1 MRNLGS
7 SSSSSSTDCSSSVS
21 TLYTNSMVSFSSN
34 CSSSIDYETRCEG
47 LDLLVKAV
55 VHVAGCFLVVPFTQ
69 RRVIRRRKRNL
80 SFFKSFVTDFI
91 KNQEEEIQ
99 EEEDEE
105 VEIKEEKQKQKQ
117 KKGKQM
123 KVISKPKR
131 KKRVMALPSKY
142 NDSVSHP
149 WIKTTRRRQSIQES
163 SSQSVGISQIL

>member
-7 SSSSSSTDCSSSVS
+7 SSASSSSSDCSSLVS
-21 TLYTNSMVSFSSN
+21 TLYTTNSMVSFSSN

-91 KNQEEEIQ
+91 KNQDEEEEIQ

-105 VEIKEEKQKQKQ
+105 DVEIKEEKKQKQKK

-123 KVISKPKR
+123 KGISKPKR

-142 NDSVSHP
+142 NDSVLHP
-149 WIKTTRRRQSIQES
+149 WIRTSRRRQSIQEEIK
-163 SSQSVGISQIL
+163 V

>member
-7 SSSSSSTDCSSSVS
+7 SSPSSSSSDCSSSVS

-91 KNQEEEIQ
+91 KNQDEEDEIQ
-99 EEEDEE
+99 EEEEDED
-105 VEIKEEKQKQKQ
+105 VEIKEEKKQKQKK

-123 KVISKPKR
+123 KGISKSKR
-131 KKRVMALPSKY
+131 KKKRVMALPSKY
-142 NDSVSHP
+142 NDSVLHP
-149 WIKTTRRRQSIQES
+149 WIRTTRRRQSIQDS
-163 SSQSVGISQIL
+163 ST

>member
-7 SSSSSSTDCSSSVS
+7 SSPSSSSSDCSSSVS
-21 TLYTNSMVSFSSN
+21 TLYTTNSMVSFSSN

-55 VHVAGCFLVVPFTQ
+55 VHVAGCFLVKK
-69 RRVIRRRKRNL
+69 KRNL

-91 KNQEEEIQ
+91 KNQDEEEEIQ
-99 EEEDEE
+99 EEEEEDED
-105 VEIKEEKQKQKQ
+105 VEIKEEKKQKQKK

-123 KVISKPKR
+123 KGISKPKR

-142 NDSVSHP
+142 NDSVLHP
-149 WIKTTRRRQSIQES
+149 WIRTSRRRQSIQEEIK
-163 SSQSVGISQIL
+163 V